1 MKSLLEANEWRPGTF
16 VFMVTMIHTDKSTT
30 ERLENRILRQLSVR
44 LLFNL
49 DIWLERNAPK

>member
-1 MKSLLEANEWRPGTF
+1 MTTGTF

-49 DIWLERNAPK
+49 DIWLERNAPE